1 MTTQIPTPLKSLIFL
16 YINSETLERV
26 AVRGMSRSLSLT
38 LMLTYLSEKVRKF
51 QGFLFSLINLVQILK
66 MSNFSFSDWSQFLDQ
81 WGASSSS
88 SSSNANRMPEKITPT
103 ATSVEKL
110 IKDIENP
117 LTREHALFLLSR
129 VYEKTIF
136 HFCNLFGW

>member
-1 MTTQIPTPLKSLIFL
+1 
-16 YINSETLERV
+16 
-26 AVRGMSRSLSLT
+26 
-38 LMLTYLSEKVRKF
+38 
-51 QGFLFSLINLVQILK
+51 

-129 VYEKTIF
+129 NRGIRADLAPLLWNSSGTIY
-136 HFCNLFGW
+136 LLLQV